1 MKNNHWNKI
10 VDFVVNPLLRSFSG
24 EDSKGSV
31 WFTVSTGLKTFV
43 QMATSLIVIRMVLP
57 EELGI
62 WKSVVLI
69 QTYISILQFGVMD
82 GLNRQYALYRGA
94 GKDDIA
100 KEKAHVAFTFI
111 LLVSLLSGLIVLI
124 IAGVFW
130 FRSSNS
136 KTLIAL
142 LLFTLQAM
150 ATPLW
155 HYYDTLYRSGHK
167 FSTLGWIQ
175 FGESVFLVGSLL
187 LIYFWGWLGMFIRYA
202 TVFPVGL
209 LLRYYFRPI
218 PIRIMINWKSLIN
231 LSKIGLKVLFSN
243 YLFSL
248 LIVADTTLI
257 AVYLGQE
264 QLGIYSVAITIG
276 GAFLFFPNAVNM
288 IMFSRMAYRIGQSN
302 NAASLRR
309 LAFLPELYNAILL
322 FIPTVILW
330 FTLEPLIIW
339 ALPKYIGGITSAKWM
354 VVTGYIMGLN
364 SSGKVFQALNRM
376 KEYIFLLIGAL
387 GLMYILGWL
396 GIRNTGTIESVAKVK
411 MVVIVFLT
419 LGINIVSYQMVKSE
433 NS

>member
-1 MKNNHWNKI
+1 MHS
-10 VDFVVNPLLRSFSG
+10 VVNPLLIVFSR
-24 EDSKGSV
+24 ENSKGSV
-31 WFTVSTGLKTFV
+31 WFTVSIGLKTFV

-57 EELGI
+57 EEIGV

-69 QTYISILQFGVMD
+69 QTYISILQFGVID
-82 GLNRQYALYRGA
+82 GFSRQYALYRGA

-100 KEKAHVAFTFI
+100 LERAHVVFTFI
-111 LLVSLLSGLIVLI
+111 LFVSLLSGLIVLI
-124 IAGVFW
+124 IAGVSW
-130 FRSSNS
+130 SSGGNN

-142 LLFTLQAM
+142 LLFTLQAIAM
-150 ATPLW
+150 PLW
-155 HYYDTLYRSGHK
+155 HYYDTLYRSGQK

-175 FGESVFLVGSLL
+175 LGESVFLIGSLL
-187 LIYFWGWLGMFIRYA
+187 LVYFWGGLGMFIRYA
-202 TVFPVGL
+202 TIFPAGL

-218 PIRIMINWKSLIN
+218 TIKIMINWKILIN

-248 LIVADTTLI
+248 IMVADATLI
-257 AVYLGQE
+257 AVFLGQE
-264 QLGIYSVAITIG
+264 QLGIYSIAITVG
-276 GAFLFFPNAVNM
+276 GAFLFFPNAVNK
-288 IMFSRMAYRIGQSN
+288 IIFSRMAYRVGQSN

-309 LAFLPELYNAILL
+309 LAFLPEIFNAVFLI
-322 FIPTVILW
+322 IPAVILW
-330 FTLEPLIIW
+330 FTLEPLITW

-354 VVTGYIMGLN
+354 VVTGYIMGMN
-364 SSGKVFQALNRM
+364 SSAKVFQALNRM
-376 KEYIFLLIGAL
+376 KEYIFILIGAL

-419 LGINIVSYQMVKSE
+419 LGINIASYQMVKPA